1 MQKKKKFKGFFP
13 SQTDKLLVIVPILMF
28 VFGTFMILSAEMGSR
43 VGELSI
49 VSSVLIR
56 QSIFGIV
63 GMFLMWYCATRIRL
77 TNLRMNFAWF
87 GYWALLG
94 LLLLC
99 RLFPAANGA
108 YAWIRFGSF
117 TIQPAEAAK
126 VYVMILAA
134 KFLGRNNGQFNLRNF
149 GYYWACVVGYCFV
162 ILVIQHDLGSAVVL
176 FGIAFVMALI
186 PSYKELYVWQKRML
200 IFLLAGIG
208 AAIFALSPIGTALF
222 RKFEGNYMAGRFLA
236 AADPFAYQYDTG
248 YHVIMGMVSFAT
260 GGWFGLGYTES
271 IHKYMNFPNPSTD
284 FILPVI
290 VEELG
295 VVFGLL
301 PILVGYIILFYK
313 LIKHSL
319 ECDSVT
325 SKMIFLGTFTY
336 LAMHFVLNIGG
347 VTGLIPLTGVPLLL
361 ISSGG
366 SSLVITMMAIGI
378 CEGEI
383 IKYKKDK
390 NENSSR
396 QV

>member
-1 MQKKKKFKGFFP
+1 MKKKKKFKGFFP
-13 SQTDKLLVIVPILMF
+13 KETDKLLVIVPILMLI
-28 VFGTFMILSAEMGSR
+28 FGTLMILSAEMGSA
-43 VGELSI
+43 VGDVSI

-56 QSIFGIV
+56 QGIFGLF
-63 GMFLMWYCATRIRL
+63 GLFLMWYCATQIRL
-77 TNLRMNFAWF
+77 VNLRTNFAWA
-87 GYWALLG
+87 GYWILLG
-94 LLLLC
+94 ILLAC
-99 RLFPAANGA
+99 RLFPPVNGA
-108 YAWIRFGSF
+108 YAWLRFGSF

-126 VYVMILAA
+126 VYIMILAA

-149 GYYWACVVGYCFV
+149 GYFWACVAGYVFV
-162 ILVIQHDLGSAVVL
+162 IFVIQHDLGSSVVL
-176 FGIAFVMALI
+176 LGIAFVMALI
-186 PSYKELYVWQKRML
+186 PPYKELYVWQKRML
-200 IFLLAGIG
+200 MILMVGIVLV
-208 AAIFALSPIGTALF
+208 AIALSPIGTAIFTKL
-222 RKFEGNYMAGRFLA
+222 EGNYMAGRFLA
-236 AADPFAYQYDTG
+236 AANPFAYQYDTG

-260 GGWFGLGYTES
+260 GGWFGLGYGQS

-295 VVFGLL
+295 VILGLL
-301 PILVGYIILFYK
+301 PILVGYIVIFWK
-313 LIKHSL
+313 LIKYSL
-319 ECDSVT
+319 ATNEIT
-325 SKMIFLGTFTY
+325 SKMVFLGTFTY

-390 NENSSR
+390 NENSSG
-396 QV
+396 QI

>member
-1 MQKKKKFKGFFP
+1 MQKKKKFRGLFP
-13 SQTDKLLVIVPILMF
+13 YHTDKLLVIVTILMYL
-28 VFGTFMILSAEMGSR
+28 FGTLMIISAEMGSS
-43 VGELSI
+43 VGDASI
-49 VSSVLIR
+49 VSSVVIR
-56 QSIFGIV
+56 QAIFGVV
-63 GMFLMWYCATRIRL
+63 GFFLMWFCATQIRL
-77 TNLRMNFAWF
+77 PQLKMQLVWA
-87 GYWALLG
+87 GYWILLG
-94 LLLLC
+94 LLLVC

-108 YAWIRFGSF
+108 YAWLRFGSF

-134 KFLGRNNGQFNLRNF
+134 KFLGRNNGQNNLRNF
-149 GYYWACVVGYCFV
+149 GYYWACVGGYFLT

-186 PSYKELYVWQKRML
+186 PSYKEIYVWQGRML
-200 IFLLAGIG
+200 GLLAIGIIG
-208 AAIFALSPIGTALF
+208 VVFALSPIGTALF
-222 RKFEGNYMAGRFLA
+222 RKLEGNYMAGRFLA

-260 GGWFGLGYTES
+260 GGWFGLGYGQS

-301 PILVGYIILFYK
+301 PILTGYIILFWR
-313 LIKHSL
+313 LIKHSMDCN
-319 ECDSVT
+319 EVT

-383 IKYKKDK
+383 IRYKKIED
-390 NENSSR
+390 ENSSG
-396 QV
+396 QI

>member
-13 SQTDKLLVIVPILMF
+13 SQTDKLLVIVPILMY

-149 GYYWACVVGYCFV
+149 GYYW
-162 ILVIQHDLGSAVVL
+162 LDSW
-176 FGIAFVMALI
+176 VMANIIQLATQDFCRR
-186 PSYKELYVWQKRML
+186 YLNLKKRSL
-200 IFLLAGIG
+200 RT
-208 AAIFALSPIGTALF
+208 PV
-222 RKFEGNYMAGRFLA
+222 RPNDAGR
-236 AADPFAYQYDTG
+236 PF
-248 YHVIMGMVSFAT
+248 
-260 GGWFGLGYTES
+260 
-271 IHKYMNFPNPSTD
+271 
-284 FILPVI
+284 
-290 VEELG
+290 
-295 VVFGLL
+295 
-301 PILVGYIILFYK
+301 
-313 LIKHSL
+313 
-319 ECDSVT
+319 C
-325 SKMIFLGTFTY
+325 
-336 LAMHFVLNIGG
+336 
-347 VTGLIPLTGVPLLL
+347 
-361 ISSGG
+361 SG
-366 SSLVITMMAIGI
+366 
-378 CEGEI
+378 E
-383 IKYKKDK
+383 Y
-390 NENSSR
+390 R
-396 QV
+396 